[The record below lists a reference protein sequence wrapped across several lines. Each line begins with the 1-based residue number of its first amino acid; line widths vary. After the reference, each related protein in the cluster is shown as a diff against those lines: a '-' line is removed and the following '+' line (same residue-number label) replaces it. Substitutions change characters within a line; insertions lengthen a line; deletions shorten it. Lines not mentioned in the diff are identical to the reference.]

1 MLTAYHGGK
10 HFLFT
15 KMSIWKVYA
24 KKADFKK
31 IGEKFGIDQVVA
43 RIIRNRG
50 ITQDSQFEEYLYGTV
65 KELSSPLLM
74 KDMET
79 AVFLIKEAI
88 ASRKKMRIVGDYD
101 IDGICSIYILHTG
114 LKSMGADVDYV
125 VPDRIT
131 DGYGINENIIK
142 RAYDDGVE
150 FIITCDNGIAAAE
163 AVEYAKLLGMT
174 VVVTDHHDIPFMIGE
189 DGCKEHF
196 LPPADAVINPK
207 QPGCRYPFKE
217 LCGAAVAWQL
227 IAALRKSDASED
239 AQLGQ
244 LMEFAAIATVGDIV
258 SLQGE
263 NRIMVKYGLRHI
275 HAGTSNVGLRV
286 LMKECGVSENEF
298 SAYHIGFVVGPCL
311 NASGRLDSAAKAIK
325 LLETKDKGE
334 AERLA
339 KELKQLNDERKTMTE
354 KGFLDACMAIDSE
367 YGMNIPDVLV
377 VYIHDCHESIAGI
390 IAGRIREKYYRPA
403 LIFTDSI
410 GDDRFYK
417 GSGRSVEGYDMFA
430 KISECGSM
438 LSKFGGHPMAAGMSI
453 EKGSFLAFKEKLI
466 KNAALSKEVLTP
478 VTWIDVPM
486 PLDYVTEE
494 LVSQLTLLEPFGKD
508 NQKPVF
514 ADKNLTVI
522 RKNVIGKNANVMKL
536 MLRTQSRKVFD
547 AVKFRAGD
555 EIDMINEGDI
565 ISIVYYPDINTYN
578 GRRSLQMTI
587 IELAKQDN
595 SDV

>member
-50 ITQDSQFEEYLYGTV
+50 VTEDSQFEEYLYGTV

-74 KDMET
+74 EDMET

-88 ASRKKMRIVGDYD
+88 ASRKKIRIVGDYD

-114 LKSMGADVDYV
+114 LQSIGAVADYV
-125 VPDRIT
+125 VPDRIA

-142 RAYDDGVE
+142 RAHDDGVE
-150 FIITCDNGIAAAE
+150 FIITCDNGIAASE
-163 AVEYAKLLGMT
+163 AVAYAKLLGMT
-174 VVVTDHHDIPFMIGE
+174 VVVTDHHDIPFVLGG
-189 DGCKEHF
+189 DGAKEHF
-196 LPPADAVINPK
+196 LPPADAVLNPK
-207 QPGCRYPFKE
+207 RPDCRYPFKE

-239 AQLGQ
+239 ALLGH
-244 LMEFAAIATVGDIV
+244 LMEFAAIAAVGDIV

-263 NRIMVKYGLRHI
+263 NRIIVKYGLRHI

-325 LLETKDKGE
+325 LLETKEEDE
-334 AERLA
+334 AVRLA

-354 KGFLDACMAIDSE
+354 KGFLDACAAIDAE
-367 YGMNIPDVLV
+367 YGINIPDVLV
-377 VYIHDCHESIAGI
+377 VYIRDCHESIAGI

-417 GSGRSVEGYDMFA
+417 GSGRSVEGYDMFS

-453 EKGSFLAFKEKLI
+453 EKSRFLEFKEKLI
-466 KNAALSKEVLTP
+466 KNAALSKDVLTP

-514 ADKNLTVI
+514 ADKNLTVL
-522 RKNVIGKNANVMKL
+522 RKNVIGRNANVMKL
-536 MLRTQSRKVFD
+536 TLRTQSRKVFD

-595 SDV
+595 SGT